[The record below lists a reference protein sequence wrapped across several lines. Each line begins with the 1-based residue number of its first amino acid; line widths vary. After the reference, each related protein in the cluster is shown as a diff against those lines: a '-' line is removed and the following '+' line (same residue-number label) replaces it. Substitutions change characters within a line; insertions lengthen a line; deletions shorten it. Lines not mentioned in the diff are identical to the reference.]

1 MVSIAVNR
9 LTYYLQE
16 LLLLLCLPLLSSLPG
31 LLNLVPSGLGLVS
44 QLLGPG
50 LLSLLLVDVLHEDSL
65 VLEHVTLGLQVELVI
80 QVAVDLLG
88 LTVATEQATKDTH
101 ALHPEGL
108 LGTSVR
114 YQHTIKHRSLKN
126 R

>member
-1 MVSIAVNR
+1 MQYEYFGMVSIVVNR

-50 LLSLLLVDVLHEDSL
+50 LLSLLLVDVLHEDTL
-65 VLEHVTLGLQVELVI
+65 VLNNDKHLHRVSRHVRCVIELVSLWC
-80 QVAVDLLG
+80 ALL
-88 LTVATEQATKDTH
+88 QAINGI
-101 ALHPEGL
+101 LRVL
-108 LGTSVR
+108 
-114 YQHTIKHRSLKN
+114 IKRVSK
-126 R
+126 